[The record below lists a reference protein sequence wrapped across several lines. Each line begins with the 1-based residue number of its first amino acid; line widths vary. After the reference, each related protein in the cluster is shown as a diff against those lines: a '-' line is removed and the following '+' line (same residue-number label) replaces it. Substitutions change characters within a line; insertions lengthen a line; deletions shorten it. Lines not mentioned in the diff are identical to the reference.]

1 LQDYIKN
8 TNIKIA
14 TVSGRY
20 YSMDRDNRWERI
32 KLAYDA
38 IVNGMGETSTNLIDS
53 IKKSYDNSITD
64 EFIKPFVCVDANN
77 NFLGKIENGDV
88 VFAFNY
94 RSDRMRQ
101 LSYVLCQDDFLDY
114 SMEKKTIDYLTM
126 TNYDDK
132 FENAKVLFRKDNLK
146 NTLGEVLEKYNKS
159 QLRIAETEKYAHVTF
174 FFSGG
179 REILFKNESR
189 ILCNSPSV
197 PTYDLQPQ
205 MSAED
210 LSDKFI
216 SEINNQSFDFACL
229 NFANPDMVGHTGD
242 FEATVQACE
251 KVDMELKKIVL
262 KALKNN
268 YQILVTADHGNA
280 EIMINEDG
288 SPHTYHTT
296 SLVPL
301 ILISNNIKNGLKDG
315 KLGDIAP
322 TVLELMNIEKPVEMT
337 GNSLLN

>member
-1 LQDYIKN
+1 
-8 TNIKIA
+8 
-14 TVSGRY
+14 
-20 YSMDRDNRWERI
+20 
-32 KLAYDA
+32 
-38 IVNGMGETSTNLIDS
+38 
-53 IKKSYDNSITD
+53 
-64 EFIKPFVCVDANN
+64 
-77 NFLGKIENGDV
+77 
-88 VFAFNY
+88 
-94 RSDRMRQ
+94 
-101 LSYVLCQDDFLDY
+101 
-114 SMEKKTIDYLTM
+114 
-126 TNYDDK
+126 
-132 FENAKVLFRKDNLK
+132 
-146 NTLGEVLEKYNKS
+146 
-159 QLRIAETEKYAHVTF
+159 
-174 FFSGG
+174 
-179 REILFKNESR
+179 
-189 ILCNSPSV
+189 
-197 PTYDLQPQ
+197 

-251 KVDMELKKIVL
+251 KVDMELKKIVV

-296 SLVPL
+296 NLVPL